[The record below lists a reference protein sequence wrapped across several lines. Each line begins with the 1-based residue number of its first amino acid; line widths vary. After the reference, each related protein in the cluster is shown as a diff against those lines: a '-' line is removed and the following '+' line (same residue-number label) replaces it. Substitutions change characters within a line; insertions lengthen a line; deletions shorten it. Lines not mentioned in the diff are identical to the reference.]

1 MSVIGKQNELDLIN
15 LSTIFN
21 FNNSLLKLVTS
32 AKPSINKKKKKSKS
46 IKTDCNV
53 ILVIRG
59 RPI

>member
-1 MSVIGKQNELDLIN
+1 MSVIGKQNALDLIN

-32 AKPSINKKKKKSKS
+32 AKPSISKKKKKKT